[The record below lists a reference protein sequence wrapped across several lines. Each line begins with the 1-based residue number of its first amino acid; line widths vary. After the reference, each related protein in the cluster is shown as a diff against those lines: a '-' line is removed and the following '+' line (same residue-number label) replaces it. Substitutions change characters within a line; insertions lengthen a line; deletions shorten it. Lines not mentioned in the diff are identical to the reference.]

1 MSSRPV
7 ASNDSTRVAKLD
19 MLILTEYG
27 WHRHTRAR
35 RPAVSQRLDAKLVDS
50 AILKPWLKPAW
61 YASGKVM
68 TISPARCKHVAKGM
82 RAAFSTIGAMSTC
95 LWRRNS
101 GQA

>member
-1 MSSRPV
+1 MRGGPHGWRRRRQRPP
-7 ASNDSTRVAKLD
+7 
-19 MLILTEYG
+19 YG
-27 WHRHTRAR
+27 
-35 RPAVSQRLDAKLVDS
+35 SQSVNAKLVDS